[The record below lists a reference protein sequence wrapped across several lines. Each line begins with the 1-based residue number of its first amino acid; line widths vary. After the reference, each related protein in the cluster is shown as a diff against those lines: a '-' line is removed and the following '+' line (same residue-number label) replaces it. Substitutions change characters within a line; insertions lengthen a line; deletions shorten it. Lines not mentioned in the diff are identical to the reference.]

1 MMWVCG
7 LIVAAPVAM
16 LALWLSLEARGG
28 MIPWELVTLIGGSYF
43 AGSGFMLAA
52 CMMWQWVVHLR
63 TSVLGTARFAGMQEA
78 RQAGLLGDKGVILAR
93 KGGHVLRFG
102 DAGHLVTISRTRGGK
117 GVSTVIPNL
126 LDHKGGLFCIDIKG
140 ENYAITQQQR
150 RNYGLVHKLSPFE
163 SQSSCYNPLDF
174 IRSDTNE
181 IDDCELVATLMI
193 TPSGTDDAFWEREAR
208 TLISSLIQFV
218 VRHREKEHRT
228 LAEVRKLLTLP
239 QHDFDDLLSEMSV
252 SKHEW
257 IRRNATAFSQK
268 AEKERSGVI
277 STAQSHTKFLD
288 SPNIQRVTNKSDF
301 SWNGLKL
308 IDMSVYLVVPPHLVA
323 TYRPYMRLI
332 VGLAQAAMSRYQ
344 WEDTNDVLFLLDEFP
359 SLGKMPIA
367 GFAYLAGYGVKLWVF
382 SQSLSQLEAVYGKA
396 TGLILSN
403 CAVQQMWSVAPSDV
417 TTAEHISRTL
427 GDKTVRNFSSSKTA
441 ETPLSAMGKSYSV
454 NVGRQTRR
462 LLTPDEILCLPKDMM
477 ILMIAGSRPYLA
489 NRLVY
494 YKDKLFAGRFDEWHG

>member
-1 MMWVCG
+1 M
-7 LIVAAPVAM
+7 AM
-16 LALWLSLEARGG
+16 LALWLSLEARSG

-63 TSVLGTARFAGMQEA
+63 SSVLGTARFAGMQEA
-78 RQAGLLGDKGVILAR
+78 RQAGLLGDKGVILAK

-102 DAGHLVTISRTRGGK
+102 EAGHLVTISRTRGGK

-140 ENYAITQQQR
+140 ENYAISHRYR
-150 RNYGLVHKLSPFE
+150 RGVGLVHKLSPFE
-163 SQSSCYNPLDF
+163 AASSCYNPLDF
-174 IRSDTNE
+174 IRNDSNE
-181 IDDCELVATLMI
+181 IDDCELVSTLMI
-193 TPSGTDDAFWEREAR
+193 TPSGGDDAFWEREAR

-218 VRHREKEHRT
+218 VRHRDKEQRT
-228 LAEVRKLLTLP
+228 LAKVRKLLTLP
-239 QHDFDDLLSEMSV
+239 QGAFDDLLSEMSV

-277 STAQSHTKFLD
+277 STAQSHTRFLD
-288 SPNIQRVTNKSDF
+288 SPNIQRVTNTSDF

-332 VGLAQAAMSRYQ
+332 VGLAQAAMSRYEWQ
-344 WEDTNDVLFLLDEFP
+344 DTNDVLFLLDEFP

-427 GDKTVRNFSSSKTA
+427 GDKTVRNFSSSKTV
-441 ETPLSAMGKSYSV
+441 ETPLSATGRSYSV
-454 NVGRQTRR
+454 NVARQTRR
-462 LLTPDEILCLPKDMM
+462 LLTPDEILCLPKNMM